1 MFTQNN
7 PFLVRERILIDDQRP
22 LFRLQILKNNPVSP
36 RTLLFSPFHLCTIS
50 LSTLSATAAETR
62 DWGKGQQSISR
73 RQQKKETPGKTLS
86 NSPGNRS
93 VATVCV
99 QSTRNN
105 TILTLID
112 PSGKAR
118 GWTSSGCL
126 GFKNTRKSTTY
137 AAQAAAESLAGKA
150 LAFGFLVVRVRVK
163 GVGYGKQSSVRAL
176 QKSGLR
182 VVSVEETTPIPYN
195 GCRLPKKRRT

>member
-1 MFTQNN
+1 
-7 PFLVRERILIDDQRP
+7 
-22 LFRLQILKNNPVSP
+22 
-36 RTLLFSPFHLCTIS
+36 
-50 LSTLSATAAETR
+50 
-62 DWGKGQQSISR
+62 
-73 RQQKKETPGKTLS
+73 
-86 NSPGNRS
+86 
-93 VATVCV
+93 V

-112 PSGKAR
+112 PSGKTR

-150 LAFGFLVVRVRVK
+150 LAFGFLVIKVKVK